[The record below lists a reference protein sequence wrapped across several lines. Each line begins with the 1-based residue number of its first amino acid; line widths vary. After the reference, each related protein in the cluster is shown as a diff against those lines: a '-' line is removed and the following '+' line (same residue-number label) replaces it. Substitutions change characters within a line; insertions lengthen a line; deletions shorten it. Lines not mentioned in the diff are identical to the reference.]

1 MRGTRVRPTGR
12 RSALGIIPAYAGNTR
27 ATAARPQPT
36 RDHPRVCG
44 EHTTMATW
52 FMPLPGSSPRM
63 RGTPH
68 ELRDGRVI
76 DGIIPAYAGN
86 TWNRQRQASPC
97 WDHPRVCGEHAVLNS
112 DALPFTG
119 SSPRMRGTLL
129 HHALALASG
138 GIIPAYA
145 GNTCETC
152 EGSSD
157 GGDHPRVCGEHAM
170 VSATA
175 LAVRGSSPR
184 MRGTQSR
191 CRPCMRRTGIIPAYA
206 GNTRGGSNATADIR
220 DHPRVCGEHT
230 SRNSSRRR
238 MTGSSPRM
246 RGTRHRRSVRSL
258 RAGIIPA
265 YAGNTGWYVSRYA
278 ARRDHPRVC
287 GEHRILSGLVG
298 RIQGSSPRMRG
309 TPWPS
314 CEDKPHPGIIPAY
327 AGNTTSRAAPCPDAW
342 DHPRVCG
349 EHTGVGAAN
358 VTAKGSSPR
367 MRGTPVLRGIRTQG
381 GRIIPAYAGNTEDRS
396 PI

>member
-1 MRGTRVRPTGR
+1 MESST
-12 RSALGIIPAYAGNTR
+12 SSFAL
-27 ATAARPQPT
+27 
-36 RDHPRVCG
+36 
-44 EHTTMATW
+44 
-52 FMPLPGSSPRM
+52 L
-63 RGTPH
+63 
-68 ELRDGRVI
+68 
-76 DGIIPAYAGN
+76 
-86 TWNRQRQASPC
+86 
-97 WDHPRVCGEHAVLNS
+97 
-112 DALPFTG
+112 G

-287 GEHRILSGLVG
+287 GEHEPLLLPKLRTL
-298 RIQGSSPRMRG
+298 GSSPRMRG
-309 TPWPS
+309 TPHPVGS
-314 CEDKPHPGIIPAY
+314 GRPHPGIIPAY
-327 AGNTTSRAAPCPDAW
+327 AGNTMA
-342 DHPRVCG
+342 
-349 EHTGVGAAN
+349 E
-358 VTAKGSSPR
+358 
-367 MRGTPVLRGIRTQG
+367 L
-381 GRIIPAYAGNTEDRS
+381 
-396 PI
+396 

>member
-1 MRGTRVRPTGR
+1 MRGTPP
-12 RSALGIIPAYAGNTR
+12 SSLSNHSCCGIIPAYAGNTR
-27 ATAARPQPT
+27 LAAWSAGCRG
-36 RDHPRVCG
+36 DHPRVCG
-44 EHTTMATW
+44 EHVRNSIVSW
-52 FMPLPGSSPRM
+52 CSSGSSPRM
-63 RGTPH
+63 RGTRLATRPKTRSDGIIPAYAGNTSSSNRATVGTGDHPRVCGEHLTSCVMVVSSMGSSPRMRGTLVVAELLGH
-68 ELRDGRVI
+68 ES
-76 DGIIPAYAGN
+76 GIIPAYAGN

-246 RGTRHRRSVRSL
+246 RGTCHRRSVRSL

-287 GEHRILSGLVG
+287 GEHEPLLLPKLRTL
-298 RIQGSSPRMRG
+298 GSSPRMRG
-309 TPWPS
+309 TPHPVGS
-314 CEDKPHPGIIPAY
+314 GRPHPGIIPAY
-327 AGNTTSRAAPCPDAW
+327 AGNTMA
-342 DHPRVCG
+342 
-349 EHTGVGAAN
+349 E
-358 VTAKGSSPR
+358 
-367 MRGTPVLRGIRTQG
+367 L
-381 GRIIPAYAGNTEDRS
+381 
-396 PI
+396 

>member
-1 MRGTRVRPTGR
+1 MRHARKLVQTGSSPRMRGTRVRPTGR

-44 EHTTMATW
+44 EHLTSCVMVVSS
-52 FMPLPGSSPRM
+52 MGSSPRM
-63 RGTPH
+63 RGTLVVAELLGH
-68 ELRDGRVI
+68 ES
-76 DGIIPAYAGN
+76 GIIPAYAGN

-206 GNTRGGSNATADIR
+206 GNTPQAERPEPTRR
-220 DHPRVCGEHT
+220 DHPRVCGEHGVV
-230 SRNSSRRR
+230 REPICRK
-238 MTGSSPRM
+238 TGSSPRM
-246 RGTRHRRSVRSL
+246 RGTRTP
-258 RAGIIPA
+258 APAQTEDTGIIPA
-265 YAGNTGWYVSRYA
+265 YAGNTASCRVWSA
-278 ARRDHPRVC
+278 ASRDHPRVC
-287 GEHRILSGLVG
+287 GEHHG
-298 RIQGSSPRMRG
+298 RVVKTSPTQGSSPRMRG
-309 TPWPS
+309 TQLHGR
-314 CEDKPHPGIIPAY
+314 HPVRMLGIIPAY
-327 AGNTTSRAAPCPDAW
+327 AGNT
-342 DHPRVCG
+342 
-349 EHTGVGAAN
+349 
-358 VTAKGSSPR
+358 
-367 MRGTPVLRGIRTQG
+367 PV
-381 GRIIPAYAGNTEDRS
+381 
-396 PI
+396 

>member
-1 MRGTRVRPTGR
+1 MRGTRGFELGR
-12 RSALGIIPAYAGNTR
+12 
-27 ATAARPQPT
+27 
-36 RDHPRVCG
+36 
-44 EHTTMATW
+44 
-52 FMPLPGSSPRM
+52 
-63 RGTPH
+63 
-68 ELRDGRVI
+68 
-76 DGIIPAYAGN
+76 
-86 TWNRQRQASPC
+86 
-97 WDHPRVCGEHAVLNS
+97 
-112 DALPFTG
+112 
-119 SSPRMRGTLL
+119 
-129 HHALALASG
+129 LALH

-265 YAGNTGWYVSRYA
+265 YAGNTASCRVWSA
-278 ARRDHPRVC
+278 ASRDHPRVC
-287 GEHRILSGLVG
+287 GEHHG
-298 RIQGSSPRMRG
+298 RVVKTSPTQGSSPRMRG
-309 TPWPS
+309 TQLHGR
-314 CEDKPHPGIIPAY
+314 HPVRMLGIIPAY
-327 AGNTTSRAAPCPDAW
+327 AGNT
-342 DHPRVCG
+342 
-349 EHTGVGAAN
+349 
-358 VTAKGSSPR
+358 
-367 MRGTPVLRGIRTQG
+367 PV
-381 GRIIPAYAGNTEDRS
+381 
-396 PI
+396 